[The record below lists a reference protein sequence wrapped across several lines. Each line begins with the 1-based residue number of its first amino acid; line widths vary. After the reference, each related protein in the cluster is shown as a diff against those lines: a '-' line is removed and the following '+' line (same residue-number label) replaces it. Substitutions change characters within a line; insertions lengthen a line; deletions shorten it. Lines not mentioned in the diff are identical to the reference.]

1 MELTEQGEDRFLRNL
16 QAFPEPRSRIAG
28 LGVSLPG
35 RVVTNEDVADSVEAP
50 PAIKRRLARIIHTM
64 TLIRTRRYAE
74 PGTSPSDLA
83 AVAAREALGRAG
95 VAAADVDTLIFAGTD
110 IDMVEPA
117 TANILQK
124 KLGLR
129 IANSFDVSNA
139 CNSFL
144 QAMNVANSLIATGA
158 ARRVL
163 VAAGEVGSFWVN
175 RTVESMDD
183 LAVKIGGLTLGDAG
197 AAIVMERA
205 SGGAA
210 GGNGTGGGRGAGIL
224 EVNLLTLG
232 EHWELCRGPERL
244 GWRSPGD
251 GRLHGWFY
259 LDMPGLAKV
268 ARSASVEYFRGYAR
282 YREAVHGERHI
293 QESLEQVI
301 PHQISRRFIEEI
313 VRTVHAD
320 LNGVAITADVYG
332 NTASTAIPLAL
343 RTLYERGTLSPGSGQ
358 EVMLYGAASGFGLGH
373 IRLRL

>member
-1 MELTEQGEDRFLRNL
+1 
-16 QAFPEPRSRIAG
+16 
-28 LGVSLPG
+28 
-35 RVVTNEDVADSVEAP
+35 
-50 PAIKRRLARIIHTM
+50 M

-83 AVAAREALGRAG
+83 AVAARDALARAG
-95 VAAADVDTLIFAGTD
+95 LATREVDTLIFAGTD

-163 VAAGEVGSFWVN
+163 IAAGEVGSFWVN
-175 RTVESMDD
+175 RTIESMED

-197 AAIVMERA
+197 AAVVMEP
-205 SGGAA
+205 GEEGA
-210 GGNGTGGGRGAGIL
+210 GPGNGNGSCRAPGLL
-224 EVNLLTLG
+224 EVNLLTMG

-268 ARSASVEYFRGYAR
+268 ARSASVEYFRSYAR
-282 YREAVHGERHI
+282 YREEIHGERHI
-293 QESLEQVI
+293 QESLDQVI
-301 PHQISRRFIEEI
+301 PHQISPRFIEEI
-313 VRTVHAD
+313 VRSVRAD
-320 LNGVAITADVYG
+320 LRSVAVTADVYG

-343 RTLYERGTLSPGSGQ
+343 RTLMDRGTLAPGSGQ